1 MCPKVITQV
10 NVPCMIRWFLL
21 LSPQVISIRRLV
33 VQCSINYC
41 VNITCTMMSFRMLV
55 SLPNDI
61 IIILEITKCVCGG
74 GRGMEGVGVCAV
86 IEIVV
91 APLEAQ

>member
-1 MCPKVITQV
+1 
-10 NVPCMIRWFLL
+10 
-21 LSPQVISIRRLV
+21 
-33 VQCSINYC
+33 
-41 VNITCTMMSFRMLV
+41 MMSFRMLV
-55 SLPNDI
+55 SLPNEKII
-61 IIILEITKCVCGG
+61 IIILEIITKCVCGG